1 MKKFLWMPFLAT
13 AVMFGSCV
21 QQTIEEPES
30 ETILAEA
37 ELPESED
44 GFAGT
49 KSVVSETDSGF
60 DMIWDTK
67 EAIGVYGSRLTN
79 VKFTSTNKYYQQA
92 STTFS
97 GGSLFN
103 SPKYAYYPYSA
114 DNTSNDMSAVRGDLP
129 STQFFSTV
137 IKKMN
142 TDYKI
147 GVYSS
152 RSLTGY
158 KFNFYHLLT
167 FLKFAVNADG
177 TALEGDELQRVS
189 IEVVTADGQPRQLNG
204 KFTFNLTKSS
214 TEAISSWDA
223 PAEDSNKI
231 SLVFNDTPDLTEGAT
246 YRGYASAAPLS
257 IPGDIINFEIVTDK
271 HIARFSRTSKATFA
285 ANKVINYPLTL
296 ANFSDMVVEDVPAYE
311 PEEPSDDNIL
321 EGLTGA
327 TPVLNSIKFT
337 VEKNPGKILSRS
349 FTHNSSF
356 SVTVN
361 NKITEA
367 VCTVDQTNK
376 KVSLYLPYLNNRKLV
391 PTFEIPEGT
400 ALVYEGGVIENGV
413 TEIDFSQYKQIA
425 VINGNEE
432 SVIYDVELTN
442 TGLPVVVVNQ
452 LSGTTTSESNSKY
465 SKASA
470 AWYKAT
476 GTAWQPK
483 DADWSMEEGDNFM
496 VYNADGTS
504 ALTDK
509 NGAVV
514 TEAVLS
520 STRLRGNVTQQMP
533 KKAFAVKLDKK
544 HGVLDMPSHKRWVL
558 LANWKDRTLM
568 RNEVAFGL
576 ADVFKQTFPNDGME
590 WNPSGQHVELVY
602 NGVYVG
608 NYYLCEQVKIDGNRL
623 DINDPYDAED
633 AYSGNPADYGYLLEA
648 DDGYDE
654 TWKFTTACY
663 VPFLFKDDGNNDM
676 LSYASNFVRG
686 IEDNLYKNTTA
697 GYEAAFAKM
706 DLTSFVDFWLVQEL
720 MMNSETAHPKSCYNY
735 INEGIMYAGPLW
747 DFDWNTLP
755 TSTSYSENDY
765 SYTESMLEDAMPTSG
780 WFGSKSYQCYHKS
793 SGYPSEPQNE
803 SDANYLWYPMLVK
816 SAEFKVLAA
825 QRWNTVKGALEA
837 YVNNEIPKVQAA
849 IAKSEAENNKMWP
862 VDSGSSALGSKRYS
876 SYGIGGG
883 FCGDEGKSFSEAV
896 STMQKTLTT
905 RISGMSYVSNK
916 SWPSVTYGSK

>member
-1 MKKFLWMPFLAT
+1 MPFIAT
-13 AVMFGSCV
+13 AVMLGSCV
-21 QQTIEEPES
+21 QQTLEEPS
-30 ETILAEA
+30 AETIMAVA
-37 ELPESED
+37 ELPVSED
-44 GFAGT
+44 ALEGT
-49 KSVVSETDSGF
+49 KSVVSENDNGF
-60 DMIWDTK
+60 EMIWGTS
-67 EAIGVYGSRLTN
+67 ESIGVYGSRLAN
-79 VKFTSTNKYYQQA
+79 VKFTGTNKYYQQA

-97 GGSLFN
+97 GGSLFS
-103 SPKYAYYPYSA
+103 SPKYAYYPYSS
-114 DNTSNDMSAVRGDLP
+114 DNASNAQGAVRGNLP

-137 IKKMN
+137 LKKMN

-147 GVYSS
+147 GVYAS
-152 RSLTGY
+152 RSWTGY
-158 KFNFYHLLT
+158 TFNFSHILT
-167 FLKFAVNADG
+167 FVKFTVNADG
-177 TALEGDELQRVS
+177 TALEGDKLQSVS
-189 IEVVTADGQPRQLNG
+189 LEMVTADGKPRQLNG
-204 KFTFNLTKSS
+204 KFTFDLTKSS
-214 TEAISSWDA
+214 TESISGWDA
-223 PAEDSNKI
+223 PAQDGNKI
-231 SLVFNDTPDLTEGAT
+231 TLVFNDTPELSKGAT

-257 IPGDIINFEIVTDK
+257 VPGDVMQVKVVTDK
-271 HIARFSRTSKATFA
+271 HIATFSRTSKATFG
-285 ANKVINYPLTL
+285 ANKVINLPITL
-296 ANFSDMVVEDVPAYE
+296 ANFSDLVVTNVGEDT
-311 PEEPSDDNIL
+311 PEDPSDEPSDDIFA
-321 EGLTGA
+321 GLTDA
-327 TPVLNSIKFT
+327 APVLNSIKFT

-452 LSGTTTSESNSKY
+452 ISGTTSTESDSDY
-465 SKASA
+465 TKASA
-470 AWYKAT
+470 AWYAAT
-476 GTAWQPK
+476 GTKWQPK

-533 KKAFAVKLDKK
+533 KKPFAVKLDKK
-544 HGVLDMPSHKRWVL
+544 HGMLGMPAHKRWVL

-568 RNEVAFGL
+568 RNAVAFGI

-663 VPFLFKDDGNNDM
+663 VPFLFKDDGNDDM
-676 LSYASNFVRG
+676 LSYASTLVRG

-697 GYEAAFAKM
+697 GYDAAFAQM

-720 MMNSETAHPKSCYNY
+720 MMNSETKHPKSCYNY
-735 INEGIMYAGPLW
+735 INEGVMYAGPLW

-755 TSTSYSENDY
+755 TSSTYSEEGY
-765 SYTESMLEDAMPTSG
+765 SYTTSML
-780 WFGSKSYQCYHKS
+780 SKNSASHKR
-793 SGYPSEPQNE
+793 SGYPSEPNTN
-803 SDANYLWYPMLVK
+803 DKNYIWYPMLVK
-816 SAEFKVLAA
+816 NSTFKSLAA
-825 QRWNTVKGALEA
+825 QRWNTVKGAIEA
-837 YVNNEIPKVQAA
+837 YVSNEIPKIQAA
-849 IAKSEAENNKMWP
+849 IAKSESENNKMWP
-862 VDSGSSALGSKRYS
+862 VDSGSGNSSLAVWRTKRYTT
-876 SYGIGGG
+876 YGIGGG

-916 SWPSVTYGSK
+916 SWPSVTYSSK